1 MKIKIFSLRN
11 LPAERGGAM
20 VELVV
25 LMLVFVPLIL
35 LPLYFQDAVHFKL
48 NAQEAIY
55 SSAWDFAYG
64 DYEKK
69 SVSDLAGSIRS
80 ENWEI
85 FKNGHSGDKKD
96 KVDGPWANFK
106 WESSGKVATC
116 AGEKD
121 FEKPLGK
128 ISKISIIG
136 QFHKKYT
143 NGGLVDCKG
152 AIMVENRYIPQKFLP
167 EFTKNNN
174 TDMFIKKNEWIKYTD
189 KGDAYAFGVVVDPW
203 TIHNAKSIEDGS
215 DNDPFMERSNF
226 CWKRAATSAASF
238 LLVVG
243 KWAAFMKK
251 VKDLVLSVGSVSEPY
266 YLAPNKMKDITSL
279 HPIKST
285 KTRDVA
291 LGGQNKFWVS
301 PFKDGKQNTYE
312 KTYNK
317 RDGWYLGCKSA
328 IDGNGNCE

>member
-69 SVSDLAGSIRS
+69 TVSELAGSIRS

-96 KVDGPWANFK
+96 KADGPWANFK

-116 AGEKD
+116 TSEKD
-121 FEKPLGK
+121 FEKPLGS
-128 ISKISIIG
+128 ISGASLIG
-136 QFHKKYT
+136 QFHNKYT
-143 NGGLVDCKG
+143 NGGLVDCRG
-152 AIMVENRYIPQKFLP
+152 AILVENRYIPQKFLP
-167 EFTKNNN
+167 EFTKDNN
-174 TDMFIKKNEWIKYTD
+174 TDMFIKKNEWLKYTD
-189 KGDAYAFGVVVDPW
+189 KGDDYAFGVVVDPW
-203 TIHNAKSIEDGS
+203 TIHKADNIEDGDGNS
-215 DNDPFMERSNF
+215 PFMERTNY
-226 CWKRAATSAASF
+226 CWKRAPTSAISF
-238 LLVVG
+238 AAAVATWATFMG
-243 KWAAFMKK
+243 KA
-251 VKDLVLSVGSVSEPY
+251 KDLVLSVGSLGEPY
-266 YLAPNKMKDITSL
+266 YIAPNKMRDITSL
-279 HPIKST
+279 HPIKNT
-285 KTRDVA
+285 NKRDVA
-291 LGGQNKFWVS
+291 LGGQKNFWVS
-301 PFKDGKQNTYE
+301 PYEDGKQNTYK
-312 KTYNK
+312 KTYDN

-328 IDGNGNCE
+328 IDGSGNCD